1 MAGKI
6 NASILKN
13 EIAKAELKS
22 LEKEAIII
30 ANQILEE
37 KKDQYLSEILEHP
50 VSKEIAGGQ
59 DAANISNTL
68 NQNII

>member
-1 MAGKI
+1 MAGRI
-6 NASILKN
+6 NTSILKS

-37 KKDQYLSEILEHP
+37 KKD
-50 VSKEIAGGQ
+50 
-59 DAANISNTL
+59 
-68 NQNII
+68 